1 VNESWRIADELER
14 KEERERARCKAA
26 EEEKATTEEESE
38 ESEDSEA
45 DEHKTEEDKTEEDKR
60 EEDKTEE
67 DKTEEGERGKVT
79 KSGHKLKRP
88 KGRKGAPD
96 GQTAKRDASH
106 GTQRHDCSL
115 KGSLVPVE
123 REGEG
128 NRGRDRERGIE
139 RERHLEM
146 ASSKEGGGAGE
157 ASCSGLQAGRTSV
170 PRRGSR
176 Y

>member
-1 VNESWRIADELER
+1 VHESWRIADELER

-45 DEHKTEEDKTEEDKR
+45 DEHKTEEDKTEEDK
-60 EEDKTEE
+60 TEE
-67 DKTEEGERGKVT
+67 DKRVEGERGKAT

-96 GQTAKRDASH
+96 GQTAERDASH
-106 GTQRHDCSL
+106 VTQRHDCSL

-128 NRGRDRERGIE
+128 NRGRDRERGME